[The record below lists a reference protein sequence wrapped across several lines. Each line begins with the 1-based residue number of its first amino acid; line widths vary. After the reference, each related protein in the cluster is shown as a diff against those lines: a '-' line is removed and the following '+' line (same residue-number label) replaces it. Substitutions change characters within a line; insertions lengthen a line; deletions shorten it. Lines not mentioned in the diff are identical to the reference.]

1 MVDLINV
8 LSSILELNKD
18 DNTGIQKDIKE
29 DNVANKI
36 NSVCEIYKKNN
47 DITKVI
53 DIVKE
58 VINSK
63 EIDPFWLDTARYAF
77 IYIILKQFN
86 DNQKCDYTT
95 LIEIISDK
103 DKFVKICK
111 ETKNVNSDSS
121 YLSEYASKI
130 INSTDKMIDSYYE
143 IICSCLNVKAETS
156 TNLCFH
162 FIFIIILTR

>member
-77 IYIILKQFN
+77 IYIILKQW
-86 DNQKCDYTT
+86 T
-95 LIEIISDK
+95 IIRLMT
-103 DKFVKICK
+103 C
-111 ETKNVNSDSS
+111 
-121 YLSEYASKI
+121 Y
-130 INSTDKMIDSYYE
+130 
-143 IICSCLNVKAETS
+143 
-156 TNLCFH
+156 
-162 FIFIIILTR
+162 